1 MRGMLPAALLL
12 FVYALFSLKTNAQTG
27 SAAVDCKA
35 QRLSGAEQVTCAD
48 PELVRLTTEID
59 ALTKRLESTLTGSD
73 RAALVET
80 EGPFT
85 VQRNNCQNE
94 RPKIREC
101 VERVLTQRRTGLTA
115 ALTSPSTIRGEITQ
129 YAFLNIAF
137 FQKYGDALIGRR
149 VNIFGCMVLD
159 PGSSAASRLHG
170 FIRESCTKTTGPSVS
185 VYFNS
190 MNETQAW
197 AFDSKTP
204 TTYWEGI
211 VVRRDGKLIFS
222 MGPSN

>member
-1 MRGMLPAALLL
+1 MRRLLPATLLL
-12 FVYALFSLKTNAQTG
+12 FVCPLFPLKTSAQTA

-48 PELVRLTTEID
+48 PELVRLTSEID
-59 ALTKRLESTLTGSD
+59 ALTKRLESTLTGSN
-73 RAALVET
+73 RAVLVDT

-101 VERVLTQRRTGLTA
+101 VEHVLTRRRTGLTA
-115 ALTSPSTIRGEITQ
+115 AMASPSAIRGEITQ
-129 YAFLNIAF
+129 YRFLSISF

-159 PGSSAASRLHG
+159 PGPSTASRLHG

-185 VYFNS
+185 VFFNS
-190 MNETQAW
+190 MNETQAL

-204 TTYWEGI
+204 TTHWDG
-211 VVRRDGKLIFS
+211 VVGRRDGKLIFLVES
-222 MGPSN
+222 ST

>member
-80 EGPFT
+80 EGPLT

-211 VVRRDGKLIFS
+211 VGRLDAKLIFS